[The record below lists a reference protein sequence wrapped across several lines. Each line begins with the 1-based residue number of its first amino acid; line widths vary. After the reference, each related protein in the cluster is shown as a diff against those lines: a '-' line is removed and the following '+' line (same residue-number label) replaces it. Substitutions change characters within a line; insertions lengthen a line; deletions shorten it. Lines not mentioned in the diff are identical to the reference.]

1 MPHREVEGAALADHA
16 VDPDPAAHHAH
27 QAPRDGQPQPGAA
40 VAARRGG
47 VGLLEG
53 LEDERLLF
61 RRDADPR
68 VRDRDVELHR
78 IGRLSLGVDPD
89 DDRAPLREL
98 ERIPDQVQDDLAQ
111 AAGIPD
117 ERVGRV
123 PGDVDRELQP
133 LLVGTEGERLQRVAQ
148 GRTGAEKLGGVQLEL
163 ARLDLREI
171 EDVVDD
177 VEERVGGR
185 LHHLEILALLGVELG
200 VQQELRSSP

>member
-1 MPHREVEGAALADHA
+1 MKWKVLPFADHA
-16 VDPDPAAHHAH
+16 LDPDPAAHHAD
-27 QAPRDGQPQPGAA
+27 QTPRDGQPQPRPA

-53 LEDERLLF
+53 LEYERLLF
-61 RRDADPR
+61 RGDPDPR
-68 VRDRDVELHR
+68 VRDRDVKLHR
-78 IGRLSLGVDPD
+78 IGRLSLGAHPN

-123 PGDVDRELQP
+123 PGDVDCELQP
-133 LLVGTEGERLQRVAQ
+133 LLVGAEGQRLQRVGQ
-148 GRTGAEKLGGVQLEL
+148 GRPDGEAGRVQLEL
-163 ARLDLREI
+163 ARLDLGEI

-177 VEERVGGR
+177 VEKRVGGR
-185 LHHLEILALLGVELG
+185 
-200 VQQELRSSP
+200 SSPSRGTRAARGRARCPAGAPSSP